1 MVVKTDSPDI
11 LKKIVEVKSEEVER
25 LKREAPLELLLE
37 RIEWQADPLDFA
49 ARLRGSSVKVI
60 AEVKRASPSRGILRE
75 NLNPSWLPAQYVKNG
90 AAAISVLTNKDHF
103 QGSLTDLEA
112 AGAVAH
118 THLVPVLRKEFMF
131 DPYQVHEARA
141 YGADAILLIVSMLDV
156 NTLADLKELAESYG
170 MQCLVEVHDEDE
182 MDTAIEIGAQIIGIN
197 NRDLRTFHTTL
208 DVTDRLAHRV
218 PREGILVSESGL
230 RTLEDIER
238 VRRAGASAV
247 LIGDALVSAPDPGA
261 KLREL
266 LT

>member
-25 LKREAPLELLLE
+25 LKVEAPLGLLLE
-37 RIEWQADPLDFA
+37 RIEWQAAPLDFA
-49 ARLRGSSVKVI
+49 ASLTGTRIKVI
-60 AEVKRASPSRGILRE
+60 AEVKRASPSRGIIRD
-75 NLNPSWLPAQYVKNG
+75 NLNPAWLATQYVKNG

-103 QGSLTDLEA
+103 QGSLTDLET

-118 THLVPVLRKEFMF
+118 THVVPVLRKEFVF

-141 YGADAILLIVSMLDV
+141 YGADAVLLIVSMLDAD
-156 NTLADLKELAESYG
+156 TLATLKELAEGLG

-182 MDTAIEIGAQIIGIN
+182 MDTAIEVGAQIIGIN

-208 DVTDRLAHRV
+208 DITDRLAHRA
-218 PREGILVSESGL
+218 PPEGILVSESGL
-230 RTLEDIER
+230 RTPEDLER

-266 LT
+266 T